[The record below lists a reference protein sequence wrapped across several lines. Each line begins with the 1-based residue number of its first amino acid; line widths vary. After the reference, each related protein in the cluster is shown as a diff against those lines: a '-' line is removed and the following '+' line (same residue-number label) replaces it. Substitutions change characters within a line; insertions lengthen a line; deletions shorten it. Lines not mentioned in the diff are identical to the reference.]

1 MTAEPQ
7 RPLRIGLLH
16 PSWQWLLLGVLS
28 VILATLLEWCDVP
41 AALLIG
47 PMLAGIAVG
56 LNGTTVRTPAWSFVA
71 AQGVIGAM
79 IVGAIEPALFST
91 LLDGWHVILAVVLST
106 LAASSL
112 LGAMVARWGS
122 LPGTT
127 AVWGSAPGAASAM
140 VVMAEAFGADARL
153 VAFMQYLR
161 VIVVSISAAVIARLW
176 VDVGDAAAAPV
187 VWFPTI
193 VLPDFAA
200 TLLIAFAGAFGGRL
214 SGVPGA
220 TLLGPLVLGVALHL
234 GLGLDL
240 QLPEWLLAASYA
252 VIGWS
257 IGLRFTRPILI
268 HAARSLP
275 QIMGSILVL
284 IAFCAVLG
292 AVLSASF
299 GVDPL
304 TAFLAT
310 SPGGMDSVAIIA
322 AASGRVDLSFVMTLQ
337 MTRFLIVLLAG
348 PPLARAIA
356 RRIGRHTP

>member
-1 MTAEPQ
+1 MAADPEPPA
-7 RPLRIGLLH
+7 RLAKFAAP
-16 PSWQWLLLGVLS
+16 WQWLLLAALS
-28 VILATLLEWCDVP
+28 LILAIVLEVASLP

-47 PMLAGIAVG
+47 PMIAAIATGVSG
-56 LNGTTVRTPAWSFVA
+56 ATIRPAASLFVA
-71 AQGVIGAM
+71 AQGIIGCM
-79 IVGAIEPALFST
+79 IVSAIEPALFRT
-91 LLDGWHVILAVVLST
+91 LLSGWPIILGAVLST

-140 VVMAEAFGADARL
+140 VVMADAFGADARL

-161 VIVVSISAAVIARLW
+161 VIIVSISAALFARIW
-176 VDVGDAAAAPV
+176 VDVGDAALPPV
-187 VWFPTI
+187 EWVPQL
-193 VLPDFAA
+193 VMPDFAM
-200 TLLIAFAGAFGGRL
+200 TLLIALVGAFGGRL
-214 SGVPGA
+214 SGIPSA
-220 TLLGPLVLGVALHL
+220 TLLGPLVLGTVLHL

-240 QLPEWLLAASYA
+240 QLPEWLLAMSYA
-252 VIGWS
+252 IIGWS

-275 QIMGSILVL
+275 QIVAAILVL
-284 IAFCAVLG
+284 IGFCAAIG
-292 AVLSASF
+292 AVLSATF

-322 AASGRVDLSFVMTLQ
+322 AASGNVDLSFVMTLQ

-348 PPLARAIA
+348 PPLARAVA
-356 RRIGRHTP
+356 RRINRSSS

>member
-1 MTAEPQ
+1 MIDEPQ
-7 RPLRIGLLH
+7 PPFRLGLQH
-16 PSWQWLLLGVLS
+16 PSRQWLLLAVLS
-28 VILATLLEWCDVP
+28 VVVATVLEWGAVP

-47 PMLAGIAVG
+47 PMMAGIAVG
-56 LNGTTVRTPAWSFVA
+56 VNGATVRPPAWSFVA
-71 AQGVIGAM
+71 AQGIIGAM

-91 LLDGWHVILAVVLST
+91 LFAGWPVILAVVLST

-112 LGAMVARWGS
+112 LGAMVGRWGS

-161 VIVVSISAAVIARLW
+161 VIMVSVSAAVLARIW
-176 VDVGDAAAAPV
+176 VDVGDAAAAPII
-187 VWFPTI
+187 WFPPL
-193 VLPDFAA
+193 VLPDFAV
-200 TLLIAFAGAFGGRL
+200 TLFVAFAGAFGGRM
-214 SGVPGA
+214 SGIPGA
-220 TLLGPLVLGVALHL
+220 TLLGPLVLGVGLHL

-240 QLPEWLLAASYA
+240 QLPEWLLATSYA
-252 VIGWS
+252 IIGWS

-275 QIMGSILVL
+275 QIIGSILVL
-284 IAFCAVLG
+284 IGFCAALG

-337 MTRFLIVLLAG
+337 MTRFLIVLLVG
-348 PPLARAIA
+348 PPLARVIA
-356 RRIGRHTP
+356 RRMNRRSP

>member
-1 MTAEPQ
+1 MAADPEPPA
-7 RPLRIGLLH
+7 RLATFAAP
-16 PSWQWLLLGVLS
+16 WQWLLLGALSLILVIVLE
-28 VILATLLEWCDVP
+28 VAALP

-47 PMLAGIAVG
+47 PMIAAIVTG
-56 LNGTTVRTPAWSFVA
+56 VSGATIRPAPSLFVA
-71 AQGVIGAM
+71 AQGIIGCM
-79 IVGAIEPALFST
+79 IVSAIEPALFRT
-91 LLDGWHVILAVVLST
+91 LLSGWPIILAAVLST
-106 LAASSL
+106 LAASSV

-161 VIVVSISAAVIARLW
+161 MIIVSISAALLARIW
-176 VDVGDAAAAPV
+176 VDVGDAALPPIE
-187 VWFPTI
+187 WFPRL
-193 VLPDFAA
+193 VAPEFPM
-200 TLLIAFAGAFGGRL
+200 TLLIAFVGAFGGRL
-214 SGVPGA
+214 SGIPGA
-220 TLLGPLVLGVALHL
+220 TLLGPLVIGIPLHL

-257 IGLRFTRPILI
+257 IGLRFTRPILA

-275 QIMGSILVL
+275 QIVAAILVL
-284 IAFCAVLG
+284 IGFCAAIGMVL
-292 AVLSASF
+292 AATF
-299 GVDPL
+299 DVDPL

-322 AASGRVDLSFVMTLQ
+322 AASGSVDLSFVMTLQ
-337 MTRFLIVLLAG
+337 MTRFLIVLLVG
-348 PPLARAIA
+348 PALARAVA
-356 RRIGRHTP
+356 RRINRGSS